1 MAVNIEKSEIKLTT
15 CYSAPPRPQPFLDK
29 YTSARPDR
37 PLVQIERLP
46 DAVARER

>member
-15 CYSAPPRPQPFLDK
+15 CYSAPPPQSFLDK

-37 PLVQIERLP
+37 PLVQIGRLP